1 MSEDCR
7 KVAAGSREKKDKEC
21 QTSMATE
28 GDILSGESAVME
40 EVVRRENLKQAL
52 KRVIANKGAAGVDGM
67 EVEQLTPYLRE
78 HWPAIREE
86 LLQGA
91 YKPKPVL
98 RVEIPKPDGGGMRAL
113 GIPTVLDRFIQQ
125 AILQALNP
133 IFDPHFS
140 ENSYG
145 FRPGRSCHQAVK
157 AAVGHVKAGYR
168 YVVDIDLEKFF
179 DRVNHDVLMARVA
192 KRVEDKRLLRLIR
205 RYLDSGVMTGGV
217 VEVRR
222 EGTPQGG
229 PLSPLL
235 SNILL
240 DELDKEL
247 EKRGHRFCRY
257 ADDCNIYVK
266 SETAGHRVKSS
277 ITRFLSK
284 RLRLKVNEDKSA
296 VARPWKRDFLG
307 YTMTVNRE
315 PKLKVSEKSAK
326 RAKDRIREVMSK
338 GRGRRLKDVI
348 RELTLFMRGWTG
360 YFRLSQVKGVFEE
373 LDGWIRRKL
382 RCILWVQW
390 KKPKTRAKMLMK
402 LGIDKVRA
410 YASAYNGRGS
420 WWNAGA
426 SHMNAAV
433 TSKWLRE
440 QGLVSLI
447 TEQQRLAR
455 IT

>member
-7 KVAAGSREKKDKEC
+7 RVAGGDRKKKDKER
-21 QTSMATE
+21 QTTMATD
-28 GDILSGESAVME
+28 GNITSGAMAVME

-52 KRVIANKGAAGVDGM
+52 KRVLANKGAAGVDGIQ
-67 EVEQLTPYLRE
+67 VEQLTPHLRE
-78 HWPAIREE
+78 HWPVIREE
-86 LLQGA
+86 LLLGT
-91 YKPKPVL
+91 YKPKPIL
-98 RVEIPKPDGGGMRAL
+98 KVEIPKKDGKGMRAL

-125 AILQALNP
+125 AILQVFTP
-133 IFDPHFS
+133 IYDPHFS

-157 AAVGHVKAGYR
+157 AAQAHVHAGYR

-179 DRVNHDVLMARVA
+179 DRVNHDVLMAHVARRV
-192 KRVEDKRLLRLIR
+192 RDKRLLRLIR
-205 RYLDSGVMTGGV
+205 RYLNSGMMTDGI

-266 SETAGHRVKSS
+266 SEAAGQRVKSS
-277 ITRFLSK
+277 ITKFLSQ

-296 VARPWKRDFLG
+296 VARPWRREFLG
-307 YTMTVNRE
+307 YTMTMHRQ
-315 PKLKVSEKSAK
+315 PKLKVSEKAVK
-326 RAKDRIREVMSK
+326 RAKDRIRELLNK
-338 GRGRRLKDVI
+338 GRGRRLSDVI
-348 RELTLFMRGWTG
+348 RELTLFMRGWIS
-360 YFRLSQVKGVFEE
+360 YFRLSQVKSVFEE

-382 RCILWVQW
+382 RCILWEQW
-390 KKPKTRAKMLMK
+390 KKPKTKAKMLMK
-402 LGIDKVRA
+402 HGIDKVRA
-410 YASAYNGRGS
+410 CVSVYNGHGA

-426 SHMNAAV
+426 SHMNAAIS
-433 TSKWLRE
+433 TKWLSER
-440 QGLVSLI
+440 GLLSLI

-455 IT
+455 HA